1 MLSYDSLY
9 HAPTDKMAAN
19 VAEWTEMIGKLTRA
33 KGEFADRVASPLSSS
48 SWSGDAAR
56 LSMGFI
62 AETKKELD
70 DAIREATGIRD
81 ILSET
86 LTRFSAQKAELHKIA
101 ETDAPA
107 ADCKV
112 KDDGTVVAAS
122 WTDFLSNTPVGD
134 KVPGDEELEKKI
146 KELQL
151 RVDRALVN
159 ASEADRT
166 AAEALRTNLGG
177 QQHNFSAPAHKN
189 LGQAWWAHS
198 QGNFTGAQSFIFD
211 EMMRNKDSAT
221 VAKIRELLASGNPLD
236 RAKAMALWAGKV
248 GPHMAWDHKPIL
260 EKRLGLDGQNDFYL
274 KDPNGKRQ
282 VYYDIWS
289 NIHYGYVGRA
299 AGFDR
304 SDLDQGAQV
313 PIIAGKTDPGDI
325 YTVKV
330 GMDIY
335 DKYGPNITEQQFRQE
350 VEKALDEM
358 ERKKIGDKLKPA
370 P

>member
-1 MLSYDSLY
+1 VLSYDSLY
-9 HAPTDKMAAN
+9 HAPTDKMTAN
-19 VAEWTEMIGKLTRA
+19 VAEWTEMIGKLTRT
-33 KGEFADRVASPLSSS
+33 KGEFADRVAAPLTSS
-48 SWSGDAAR
+48 SWSGDAAK
-56 LSMGFI
+56 LSTGFI
-62 AETKKELD
+62 AETGKEFD
-70 DAIREATGIRD
+70 DAIKEATGIRD

-86 LTRFSAQKAELHKIA
+86 LARISAQKAELHMIA

-107 ADCKV
+107 ADCQV
-112 KDDGTVVAAS
+112 KNDGTVVAAS
-122 WTDFLSNTPVGD
+122 WTDFLSNTPLGD
-134 KVPGDEELEKKI
+134 KVPGAEELEKKI

-177 QQHNFSAPAHKN
+177 QQHNFSAPTHTN
-189 LGQAWWAHS
+189 LGQAWLAHS

-221 VAKIRELLASGNPLD
+221 VAKIRELLASGNAVD
-236 RAKAMALWAGKV
+236 RAHAMALWGAKV
-248 GPHMAWDHKPIL
+248 APNMAWDHKPIL
-260 EKRLGLDGQNDFYL
+260 EERLGLDGQNDYYF
-274 KDPNGKRQ
+274 KDPNGKRS

-299 AGFDR
+299 SGFNR
-304 SDLDQGAQV
+304 SDLDEGAQV

-330 GMDIY
+330 GMDLY
-335 DKYGPNITEQQFRQE
+335 DKYGPNITEQQFQQE
-350 VEKALDEM
+350 VKKSLDEM
-358 ERKKIGDKLKPA
+358 ERQKVDGKLKPSS
-370 P
+370 